1 MVTVSFPCLGAQSLN
16 KELQLIS
23 CEAKWNASA
32 IQSDALR
39 RPQLAQVLPPVPGL
53 GLQECGSTASP
64 RQASRAV
71 HGPGSQDS
79 LPPAPRVTTGLTFS
93 EAGGTQAA
101 ALPGLG
107 KR

>member
-1 MVTVSFPCLGAQSLN
+1 MVTVSFPCLRAQSLN

-32 IQSDALR
+32 IQSDTKEASAGT
-39 RPQLAQVLPPVPGL
+39 RPFPQSQGL
-53 GLQECGSTASP
+53 GLQECGSTTSP
-64 RQASRAV
+64 QQASRAV

-79 LPPAPRVTTGLTFS
+79 LSPPPNVTTGLTFS
-93 EAGGTQAA
+93 EAGGTQAT